1 MKLSQAERTAL
12 LEAHDNRCD
21 GCGASGVR
29 LEAHHTDYSRK
40 PDVLVCKKCHAAIHV
55 ETDIHAPLGYYGAL
69 VSDIPAA
76 TLEAIQWEAA
86 RYNNTRSAHMV
97 FLLNQQAQR
106 IRKLMAREAGK
117 DAPQ

>member
-1 MKLSQAERTAL
+1 MTEEVATK
-12 LEAHDNRCD
+12 
-21 GCGASGVR
+21 
-29 LEAHHTDYSRK
+29 
-40 PDVLVCKKCHAAIHV
+40 DVLLRKV
-55 ETDIHAPLGYYGAL
+55 
-69 VSDIPAA
+69 PAA

>member
-1 MKLSQAERTAL
+1 MRPTAEQRTSL
-12 LEAHDNRCD
+12 IEAHGNKCDRCD
-21 GCGASGVR
+21 ASGIR
-29 LEAHHTDYSRK
+29 LDAHHTDYSK
-40 PDVLVCKKCHAAIHV
+40 LPEVVLCRKCHQIAHAENEIK
-55 ETDIHAPLGYYGAL
+55 APLGYYGAM
-69 VSDIPAA
+69 VSDVPTE